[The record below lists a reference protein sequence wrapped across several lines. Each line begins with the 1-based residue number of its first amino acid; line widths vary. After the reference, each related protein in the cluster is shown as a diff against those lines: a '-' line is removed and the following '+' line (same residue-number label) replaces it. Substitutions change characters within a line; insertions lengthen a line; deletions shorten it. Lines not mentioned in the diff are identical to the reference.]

1 MSKKIAR
8 LYVVTL
14 VLTFA
19 LVAAVPAFA
28 GSSIVG
34 SLAGSMNATI
44 GGQPAP
50 EGSVLFSGDSLK
62 VKDGAA
68 VVAFGRGGRA
78 VFGRNSEVS
87 FLRDGESVTARLAS
101 GSVSIFQPLEERN
114 GMQVKFEN
122 VTIGPAG
129 GYKTLGEVAM
139 LGDTVVVRT
148 KEGVMNVNFANGKTT
163 AVPAGEVLRLSPK
176 SQRAPQTAAG
186 SQHFG
191 AGANGV
197 EWAALAAG
205 TTAAIL
211 AGIALGDAGDAK
223 NNANSATS
231 AANAATSAAT
241 AAGSTAAT
249 AASAASAATAAAL
262 LAAAAANATGCALNS
277 IENTAGEASPYTPP
291 TGLSCSGL
299 TINPLK

>member
-8 LYVVTL
+8 LCVVTL

-19 LVAAVPAFA
+19 LVAAIPAFG

-68 VVAFGRGGRA
+68 VVTFGRGGRA

-87 FLRDGESVTARLAS
+87 FLREGETVSARLAS
-101 GSVSIFQPLEERN
+101 GSVSIFQPGEERN
-114 GMQVKFEN
+114 GMQVKFDN
-122 VTIGPAG
+122 MTIGPAG

-163 AVPAGEVLRLSPK
+163 AVPAGEVLRLAPK
-176 SQRAPQTAAG
+176 SQRAPQEAAG

-191 AGANGV
+191 GNGNALEWATLGAAGVAAVLAGVDIKKSNDATSAANSAGA
-197 EWAALAAG
+197 AA
-205 TTAAIL
+205 
-211 AGIALGDAGDAK
+211 
-223 NNANSATS
+223 NAATS
-231 AANAATSAAT
+231 AANAATAAANSAT
-241 AAGSTAAT
+241 AA
-249 AASAASAATAAAL
+249 ASAAGASAATAAAT
-262 LAAAAANATGCALNS
+262 ANAAGCALNV
-277 IENTAGEASPYTPP
+277 IEYPVSPYTPP
-291 TGLSCSGL
+291 TGETCPPVV
-299 TINPLK
+299 PLQLP

>member
-1 MSKKIAR
+1 MSKKIVR
-8 LYVVTL
+8 LFAVSL

-87 FLRDGESVTARLAS
+87 FLREGESVAARLAS
-101 GSVSIFQPLEERN
+101 GSVSIFQPGEERN
-114 GMQVKFEN
+114 GMLVKFDN

-148 KEGVMNVNFANGKTT
+148 KEGVMNVNFADGKTT
-163 AVPAGEVLRLSPK
+163 AVPAGQVLRLSPK
-176 SQRAPQTAAG
+176 SKRAPQEAAG

-191 AGANGV
+191 GQGNWV
-197 EWAALAAG
+197 EYAALAAAG
-205 TTAAIL
+205 TAAVL
-211 AGIALGDAGDAK
+211 AGVDIKKSNDAK
-223 NNANSATS
+223 SSADAATA
-231 AANAATSAAT
+231 AANAATAAANSAT
-241 AAGSTAAT
+241 A
-249 AASAASAATAAAL
+249 AASAAGATAAT
-262 LAAAAANATGCALNS
+262 AAAAANAAGCALNYVQ
-277 IENTAGEASPYTPP
+277 EAAGKPSQYVPP
-291 TGLSCSGL
+291 SGESCAH
-299 TINPLK
+299 